1 LLSLDYLDWHGCC
14 DGCIVGI
21 PPAERSPA
29 MFVSL
34 AARAA
39 HLTAAIV
46 SAALLTAFVTVLP
59 VPAQAE
65 LYAPVTIVHR

>member
-1 LLSLDYLDWHGCC
+1 
-14 DGCIVGI
+14 
-21 PPAERSPA
+21 

-59 VPAQAE
+59 APAQAE
-65 LYAPVTIVHR
+65 LYAPATIVHR

>member
-1 LLSLDYLDWHGCC
+1 MSSSS
-14 DGCIVGI
+14 GI

-29 MFVSL
+29 MFATL
-34 AARAA
+34 FARAA
-39 HLTAAIV
+39 QLTAAIV

-65 LYAPVTIVHR
+65 LYPATIVADR

>member
-1 LLSLDYLDWHGCC
+1 MIAAMILSSGT
-14 DGCIVGI
+14 
-21 PPAERSPA
+21 PPAERSLA
-29 MFVSL
+29 MFATIV
-34 AARAA
+34 ARTA

-65 LYAPVTIVHR
+65 LHPVKALVRR